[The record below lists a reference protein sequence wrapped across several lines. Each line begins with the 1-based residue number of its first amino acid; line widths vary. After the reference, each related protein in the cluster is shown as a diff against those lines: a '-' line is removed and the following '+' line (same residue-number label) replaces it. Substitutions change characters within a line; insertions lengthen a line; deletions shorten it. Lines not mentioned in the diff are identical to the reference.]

1 MIKKITIT
9 LLAFSLASCF
19 SFGEKAKATLAA
31 FLLATSSLEKPM
43 VSS

>member
-19 SFGEKAKATLAA
+19 SFGEKAKKQKAVLVKEIFNTMQI
-31 FLLATSSLEKPM
+31 KQ
-43 VSS
+43 

>member
-19 SFGEKAKATLAA
+19 SFGEKAKK
-31 FLLATSSLEKPM
+31 FLVATSFLEKLR